1 MFIYELSG
9 CGFES
14 RCCHLKKTKKFLYQ
28 KALLSKRP
36 QEIWKT
42 IHRILNPTSS
52 RIKTDPNS
60 LKKHVNTAT
69 QQPTKATYKSTNK
82 LKNITYNLLD
92 SCQSS
97 FKIYKVSIEYTKKK
111 KRNKNDLHQST
122 QSALHKK

>member
-42 IHRILNPTSS
+42 IHRILNPSSS

-69 QQPTKATYKSTNK
+69 QQLTKATYKSTNK
-82 LKNITYNLLD
+82 LKNIVYNLLD
-92 SCQSS
+92 FCQSS
-97 FKIYKVSIEYTKKK
+97 FKIYKVSIEHAKE
-111 KRNKNDLHQST
+111 KRNKNDLYQST

>member
-14 RCCHLKKTKKFLYQ
+14 RCFHLKKTKKFLYQ

-42 IHRILNPTSS
+42 IHRILNPSSS
-52 RIKTDPNS
+52 RIKADPNS

-69 QQPTKATYKSTNK
+69 QQLTKATYKSTNK
-82 LKNITYNLLD
+82 LKNIIYNLLD

-97 FKIYKVSIEYTKKK
+97 FKIYKVSIEHTKKAK
-111 KRNKNDLHQST
+111 
-122 QSALHKK
+122 